1 MEFTQYQGNN
11 FLCNLSNF
19 ISIYFYLKISQIPEI
34 LFFTFIPQYSWISR
48 NISYIK
54 IKTVFKKKSGCQ
66 LIFPS
71 YFCESTYLNLK
82 HFKKEIWA
90 NNPFFFG
97 VQSVSFENMWNIS
110 VLTLFIFFIIWKS
123 FYENCSTIGIR
134 HVRTYPYFY
143 WCMYDFGHAF
153 TDKYTHFPPTIFFNF
168 QNFSGSYNFITSKN
182 LLLFI

>member
-1 MEFTQYQGNN
+1 MKIRCFPWYLCSDPKNMEFTQYLGDN

-48 NISYIK
+48 NISYVK

-82 HFKKEIWA
+82 HFKKESWA
-90 NNPFFFG
+90 NNPFFLVFN
-97 VQSVSFENMWNIS
+97 QW
-110 VLTLFIFFIIWKS
+110 VLKICET
-123 FYENCSTIGIR
+123 
-134 HVRTYPYFY
+134 
-143 WCMYDFGHAF
+143 
-153 TDKYTHFPPTIFFNF
+153 F
-168 QNFSGSYNFITSKN
+168 QY
-182 LLLFI
+182 